1 VLKHERVDA
10 VVGFSA
16 GKAGEN
22 RWQYLDWRTVIG
34 FEEDRKLSADSG
46 VGGLVGGLV
55 GGVKVGVVIA
65 ASGSLPFG
73 GVRATLNPDQLV
85 LR

>member
-1 VLKHERVDA
+1 MLKHERVDA

-46 VGGLVGGLV
+46 VGGLVGG
-55 GGVKVGVVIA
+55 VKVGVVIA

>member
-1 VLKHERVDA
+1 MLKHERADA

-16 GKAGEN
+16 GN

-46 VGGLVGGLV
+46 VGGLVGG
-55 GGVKVGVVIA
+55 VK
-65 ASGSLPFG
+65 LEW
-73 GVRATLNPDQLV
+73 
-85 LR
+85 